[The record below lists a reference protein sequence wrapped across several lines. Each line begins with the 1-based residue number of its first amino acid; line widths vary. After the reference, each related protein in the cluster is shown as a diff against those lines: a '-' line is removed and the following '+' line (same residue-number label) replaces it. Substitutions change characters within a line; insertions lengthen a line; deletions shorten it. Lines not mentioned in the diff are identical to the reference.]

1 MIRLEAGVAGV
12 LVLLA
17 AARTASADEPVGAR
31 EPRLMSETA
40 EITSVADAF
49 DGDDPFDLNLLV
61 GFHQSWKHASIR
73 RETTLAQPGLSTGGF
88 VPATENIASYKSS
101 MSSLDVGADIGIYK
115 DFALILRVPVI
126 LSWSQSL
133 GDLNGSAG
141 AVDQQLLADPV
152 GGTPLFSVPFNSPT
166 RSGVDYLSA
175 GFDWAIYNQQR
186 DSTKPTWVVGV
197 EGRLAVGTPL
207 HACNANPSA
216 AGVECPAPNS
226 GPYAQPAGPYVNR
239 DPGISR
245 AMDSVIVHTTWSR
258 RFGYVEPYSGFR
270 VQADFAQQRSDF
282 QQWNPTNDL
291 DRTPPLLGSFQLGLE
306 IVPFEQRESFQRLS
320 ADFRFEGTYH
330 SPGRDYSE
338 LLDAL
343 GSSLAPSLRTPNPS
357 AYYNPNAP
365 TPISASNPS
374 VANPAT
380 ENVYFSGI
388 TEQQAFGSF
397 MFSAS
402 ATYQAGEYVKF
413 SIGSGFTYAQSHLV
427 TAADTCTPNNS
438 IPDLAGP
445 CQTTSGNTT
454 TVLGSPNPDH
464 RDVIDLPGHRFS
476 VDDATVV
483 DLWVRGVVMF

>member
-61 GFHQSWKHASIR
+61 GFHQSWKHANIR
-73 RETTLAQPGLSTGGF
+73 RETTIAQPGLSTGGF

-126 LSWSQSL
+126 LGWSQSL
-133 GDLNGSAG
+133 GDLNGSAAQDVMALG
-141 AVDQQLLADPV
+141 DPA
-152 GGTPLFSVPFNSPT
+152 GGVLNGLPKYDLFSVPFNSPT
-166 RSGVDYLSA
+166 RSGVDYISA
-175 GFDWAIYNQQR
+175 GLDWAIYNQQR
-186 DSTKPTWVVGV
+186 DLTKPTWVVGV

-207 HACNANPSA
+207 HACNATPGA
-216 AGVECPAPNS
+216 TGAECPDPSNPTAPS
-226 GPYAQPAGPYVNR
+226 R

-245 AMDSVIVHTTWSR
+245 GMDSIIVHTTWSR
-258 RFGYVEPYSGFR
+258 RFGYIEPYSGFR
-270 VQADFAQQRSDF
+270 VQADFAQARSDF
-282 QQWNPTNDL
+282 QQWNPSNDL
-291 DRTPPLLGSFQLGLE
+291 DRTPPLLGSFQLGIE
-306 IVPFEQRESFQRLS
+306 VVPFEQRESFQRLS

-338 LLDAL
+338 LFDAL
-343 GSSLAPSLRTPNPS
+343 GSSQAPSLRSANPS
-357 AYYNPNAP
+357 SYYNPNAP
-365 TPISASNPS
+365 APGPS

-380 ENVYFSGI
+380 ENVYFTGI

-413 SIGSGFTYAQSHLV
+413 SVGSGFTYAQSHLV
-427 TAADTCTPNNS
+427 TAADTCTPNNGD
-438 IPDLAGP
+438 PALAGP
-445 CQTTSGNTT
+445 CQTTSGGVT